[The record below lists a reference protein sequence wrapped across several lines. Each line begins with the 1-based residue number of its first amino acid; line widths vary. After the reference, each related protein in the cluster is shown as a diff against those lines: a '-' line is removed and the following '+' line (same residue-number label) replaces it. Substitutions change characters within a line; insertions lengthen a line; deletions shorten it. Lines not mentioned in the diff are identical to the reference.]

1 MLTVN
6 GGQLHLFCYYMVA
19 VYIYIYI
26 FTLLLVHLNIAQRNW
41 ELK

>member
-19 VYIYIYI
+19 VYIYIF